1 MLNQIELDG
10 FQAKRLKYSQDAA
23 PTSKD
28 GQTRQA
34 QSGSSPQL
42 DQGGDPATDQ
52 REQTGKHGLRS
63 KINEDPEEVS
73 TKHCTSGFKAISRS
87 AFYKVISDPGK
98 SEIAVIGHYRPKY
111 DQVQTRGRSAHI
123 RPDPKETS
131 ESYARAKAIRVH

>member
-1 MLNQIELDG
+1 MLNQIEVDG
-10 FQAKRLKYSQDAA
+10 FQAKRVKAVQDACV
-23 PTSKD
+23 TSKD
-28 GQTRQA
+28 GQKGHA
-34 QSGSSPQL
+34 QSRPGPQL

-63 KINEDPEEVS
+63 KMNEDPDEVF
-73 TKHCTSGFKAISRS
+73 TKNCTSGFKAISRS

-123 RPDPKETS
+123 RRDPKETS